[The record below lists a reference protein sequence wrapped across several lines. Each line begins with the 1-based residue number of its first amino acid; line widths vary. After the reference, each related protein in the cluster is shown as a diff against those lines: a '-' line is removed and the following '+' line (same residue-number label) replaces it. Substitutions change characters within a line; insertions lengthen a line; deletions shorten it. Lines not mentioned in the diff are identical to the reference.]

1 MLKKNI
7 IQLIRLVLLKTDML
21 LKGLGQAVAMTLDVA
36 VYVFKGHIPVK
47 DTISQ
52 MVDVGWCSAPIVM
65 FTSFFAGMVLSLQ
78 IGSATMNIFNESIY
92 VGTVTGFSLV
102 MELGPVLTAIII
114 TGRVGAA
121 ITAELATM
129 KVTEQIDAL
138 YTLGTNPIKFLAV
151 SRFLACFFM
160 LPMLTTI
167 SNIVGVY
174 GGMLVSTNLWKV
186 PSSIYWSEVL
196 DFMTVR
202 TFLHGFIKSFFFA
215 FVIIAVSCHKGF
227 NANGGA
233 KGVGRATTSS
243 VMSSIVLILFSDY
256 FLTSLLIAL
265 KIK

>member
-1 MLKKNI
+1 MFKKNI
-7 IQLIRLVLLKTDML
+7 TRPIKLVLLKTEVL
-21 LKGLGQAVAMTLDVA
+21 LKGLGQAVAMMFDV
-36 VYVFKGHIPVK
+36 VMCVFKGHIPIK
-47 DTISQ
+47 DTILQ
-52 MVDVGWCSAPIVM
+52 MVDVGWHSAPIVM
-65 FTSFFAGMVLSLQ
+65 LTSFFAGMILSIQ
-78 IGSATMNIFNESIY
+78 IGSAMMNIFNESIY
-92 VGTVTGFSLV
+92 VGTATGFSLV
-102 MELGPVLTAIII
+102 MELGPVLTAIIV

-129 KVTEQIDAL
+129 KVTDQIDAL
-138 YTLGTNPIKFLAV
+138 YTLGANPIKFLAV

-174 GGMLVSTNLWKV
+174 GGMIVSANLWKV

-215 FVIIAVSCHKGF
+215 GLIIMVSCHKGF
-227 NANGGA
+227 NAKGGA

-243 VMSSIVLILFSDY
+243 VMSSIVFILLSDY

-265 KIK
+265 KIR